1 MKVIFLVFF
10 NYYKQRV
17 GKRFGLTANKA
28 NCQER
33 VAKNERI
40 KNFIY
45 YIFLYIIY
53 IYISQYKAN
62 LYINRAGSE
71 KPNRNNQ
78 IEITKENGLKGL
90 KCCRL
95 FVIKF
100 CL

>member
-10 NYYKQRV
+10 NYYKKRV

-33 VAKNERI
+33 VAKNEWI

-53 IYISQYKAN
+53 FIYYLYISQYKAN

-71 KPNRNNQ
+71 KPNRNN
-78 IEITKENGLKGL
+78 
-90 KCCRL
+90 
-95 FVIKF
+95 
-100 CL
+100 